1 MNATVRKIELPSKS
15 RSIHTLT
22 NLAINA
28 ADGVRSSLSATC
40 QLLGIAD
47 VGMPADVQ
55 FCRRRVAAGRWI
67 FGGGEKFD
75 SLFIVHTGFIKTMLL
90 DEAGNEQI
98 LHFPMRGDL
107 LGIDGLH
114 ANYHSSQA
122 VALSDCELIVI
133 PFGELIKLAHQ
144 YDAIQTWFYSAL
156 SRELAR
162 EYAVVSLLGTLGAE
176 ARVARFLVSLSARFE
191 ALGHSPTHFNLVM
204 TRQEIGCYLGLT
216 LETVSRALSALHE
229 AQLIA
234 ISQRSVVLNDIEG
247 LRVLKKLI
255 APTKLYS
262 LNSRASSGIK
272 ASLNTVKVQHVTA
285 DKKTNSI
292 WSPLAST

>member
-1 MNATVRKIELPSKS
+1 MNVTARKIQLPLKIN
-15 RSIHTLT
+15 SIQALP
-22 NLAINA
+22 NLAIDKTNE
-28 ADGVRSSLSATC
+28 VRSSLSETC

-47 VGMPADVQ
+47 VGKLSDDQ

-75 SLFIVHTGFIKTMLL
+75 SVFIVYAGFIKTMLL

-133 PFGELIKLAHQ
+133 PFTELVKLAHQ
-144 YDAIQTWFYSAL
+144 HATIQAWLYSAI
-156 SRELAR
+156 SREIAR

-176 ARVARFLVSLSARFE
+176 ARVARFLVSLSSRFE
-191 ALGHSPTHFNLVM
+191 ALGHSPTHFNLHM
-204 TRQEIGCYLGLT
+204 TRQEIGSYLGLT

-229 AQLIA
+229 AQFID
-234 ISQRSVVLNDIEG
+234 ISQRCVVLKNIAG
-247 LRVLKKLI
+247 LCALKKLS
-255 APTKLYS
+255 ASTKLHS
-262 LNSRASSGIK
+262 LKGRIK
-272 ASLNTVKVQHVTA
+272 DTINIAEAARTA
-285 DKKTNSI
+285 VPKKNNSI
-292 WSPLAST
+292 WSPLVSTQTT